1 MSNSLMRFIKG
12 TFLFYSILLVIQ
24 VGAQSSNAS
33 IESFQKDYQ
42 LHITKI
48 TVPIKLDGEFNE
60 AAWQNLDTSSP
71 FWLKFP
77 TDIGKPQRQTT
88 VKVAYDDKFIYFGFT
103 CYDSTKPFISS
114 LKRDIGHDG
123 SDGVG
128 IILDPTNQRTNGFV
142 FVVNALN
149 AQSEDQLPFPDGG
162 GTPAWSWDNKWF
174 SATKS
179 FPDRWQAEIAIP
191 FKSIR
196 YTAEKLLW
204 GLNFVRVDTKSNEYS
219 TWTHMPMNFR
229 SMDLG
234 YTGAL
239 IWKQPP
245 PQAANNIVFIPYIT
259 GNISSDQENGV
270 ATSASGNAGFDAKV
284 ALNSSLNL
292 DLTAN
297 PDFSQ
302 VEVDQ
307 QVTNLTRFDIFFP
320 ERRTFFL
327 ENSDLFSSYGIPPI
341 RPFYSRTIGLDK
353 DGNKIP
359 ILFGARLSGNISKST
374 RIGFMNME
382 TGGKGSYSPEN
393 FTAASINQK
402 IFKRSVIKAY
412 FLNRQNFISD
422 TEMKLHPLDAYGRNA
437 GVEFDF
443 NNEKGTWGGWTSY
456 HHSFKEGITTDN
468 NYIDIGGNYNG
479 RNLAVTVDLSNV
491 GTNFYTDMGYVQ
503 RMNNYDAARDTTIRV
518 GFKHIFNQIQYKIF
532 PKTGAINNHQF
543 SINNYIV
550 FNPDNSLN
558 ERSQEFDYN
567 ITLKNT
573 GSVFSFLSTDET
585 NLLYPTSFTSGKPL
599 PSGNYLYNQAGFGY
613 QSDFRKPINIFVRVA
628 GGGLYNGKYQGIRTI
643 LAFRKQPHINLA
655 LQLEY
660 NKLKF
665 PGVYGTSEFI
675 LIAPKIEINFSTNLF
690 WTTFMQYN
698 TQANNFNINSRL
710 QYRYKPMSDFFL
722 VYTDNYYTDPL
733 FRNKN
738 RAIVFK
744 LNYWLN
750 L

>member
-1 MSNSLMRFIKG
+1 MRLIKKI
-12 TFLFYSILLVIQ
+12 ILLIAIFNCYF
-24 VGAQSSNAS
+24 AQAQNAS
-33 IESFQKDYQ
+33 IASFQKDYQ
-42 LHITKI
+42 IHITKI
-48 TVPIKLDGEFNE
+48 EEPIKIDGDLSE
-60 AAWQNLDTSSP
+60 AVWSTLDTTSA
-71 FWLKFP
+71 FWRKFP
-77 TDIGKPQRQTT
+77 TDIGRPARKT
-88 VKVAYDDKFIYFGFT
+88 VVRVGYDDKFIYFGIT
-103 CYDSTKPFISS
+103 CFDSTKPFIGN

-123 SDGVG
+123 SDGIGV
-128 IILDPTNQRTNGFV
+128 ILDPTNQKTNGFF

-149 AQSEDQLPFPDGG
+149 AQSEDQLPFPDSDG
-162 GTPAWSWDNKWF
+162 PPSWSWDNKWF
-174 SATKS
+174 SGTKLY
-179 FPDRWQAEIAIP
+179 PDRWTAEIAIP

-196 YTAEKLLW
+196 YTADKLLW
-204 GLNFVRVDTKSNEYS
+204 GLNFVRVDTKANEYS
-219 TWTHMPMNFR
+219 TWTHMPLNFR

-245 PQAANNIVFIPYIT
+245 PQPGSNMVFIPYTT
-259 GNISSDQENGV
+259 GNITSDQENAV
-270 ATSASGNAGFDAKV
+270 ATAASGNAGFDAKV

-302 VEVDQ
+302 IEVDQ
-307 QVTNLTRFDIFFP
+307 QVTNLTRFNIFFP

-327 ENSDLFSSYGIPPI
+327 ENSDLFSAYGIPPI
-341 RPFYSRTIGLDK
+341 RPFYSRSIGLDK

-359 ILFGARLSGNISKST
+359 ILFGARISGNITKSM

-402 IFKRSVIKAY
+402 VLRRSVIKAY

-422 TEMKLHPLDAYGRNA
+422 AEKKLHPMDAYGRNA
-437 GVEFDF
+437 GVEFDY
-443 NNEKGTWGGWTSY
+443 NNQQGTWGGWASY

-468 NYIDIGGNYNG
+468 NYLDLGGNYNG
-479 RNLAVTVDLSNV
+479 RNLNLTVDLSNV

-518 GFKHIFNQIQYKIF
+518 GFKHVYAQAQYKIF
-532 PKTGAINNHQF
+532 PKKGSINTHSF

-558 ERSQEFDYN
+558 ERSQELDYN
-567 ITLKNT
+567 IQLKNT
-573 GSVFSFLSTDET
+573 GFAFLFLSTDET
-585 NLLYPTSFTSGKPL
+585 NLLYPTSFTNGKPL
-599 PSGNYLYNQAGFGY
+599 PSGNYLYNQFGIGY
-613 QSDFRKPINIFVRVA
+613 QTDFRKPVSIFLRLS
-628 GGGLYNGKYQGIRTI
+628 GGDLFNGKYQGIRTT
-643 LAFRKQPHINLA
+643 LAFRKQPHVNLA

-660 NKLKF
+660 NKLVF
-665 PGVYGTSEFI
+665 PGDYGSNELF
-675 LIAPKIEINFSTNLF
+675 LIAPKIEINFNTNLF

-710 QYRYKPMSDFFL
+710 QYRYKPMSDLFL

-738 RAIVFK
+738 RALVFK

>member
-1 MSNSLMRFIKG
+1 MR
-12 TFLFYSILLVIQ
+12 LFKIILLILPFFFLLN
-24 VGAQSSNAS
+24 ARSQSSTAS
-33 IESFQKDYQ
+33 VESFQKDYQ

-48 TVPIKLDGEFNE
+48 NEPIKLDGEFNE
-60 AAWQNLDTSSP
+60 AAWSNLDTTSS
-71 FWLKFP
+71 FWKKYP
-77 TDIGKPQRQTT
+77 TDIGRPARKTV
-88 VKVAYDDKFIYFGFT
+88 VKVSYDDKFIYFGFI
-103 CYDSTKPFISS
+103 CYDSTKPYISS

-123 SDGVG
+123 SDGIG
-128 IILDPTNQRTNGFV
+128 IILDPTNQRTNGFF

-149 AQSEDQLPFPDGG
+149 AQSEDQLPFSDGG
-162 GTPAWSWDNKWF
+162 GPPSWSWDNKWF
-174 SATKS
+174 SATKT

-196 YTAEKLLW
+196 YTGEKLLW
-204 GLNFVRVDTKSNEYS
+204 GLNFVRIDTKSNEYS
-219 TWTHMPMNFR
+219 TWTHMPLNFH

-245 PQAANNIVFIPYIT
+245 PAAGSNKVFIPYIT
-259 GNISSDQENGV
+259 GDVSSDQENSIPTK
-270 ATSASGNAGFDAKV
+270 ATSNAGFDAKI

-302 VEVDQ
+302 IEVDQ
-307 QVTNLTRFDIFFP
+307 QVTNLTRFNIFFP

-327 ENSDLFSSYGIPPI
+327 ENSDLFSAYGIPPI
-341 RPFYSRTIGLDK
+341 RPFYSRSIGLDK

-359 ILFGARLSGNISKST
+359 ILFGARLSGNVSKST

-402 IFKRSVIKAY
+402 VFKRSVIKAY
-412 FLNRQNFISD
+412 FLNRQSFISGA
-422 TEMKLHPLDAYGRNA
+422 EKKLHPLDAYGRNA
-437 GVEFDF
+437 GVEFDYS
-443 NNEKGTWGGWTSY
+443 NQEGTLNGWGSY
-456 HHSFKEGITTDN
+456 HHSFKEGISTDD
-468 NYIDIGGNYNG
+468 NYVDAGGAYNG
-479 RNLAVTVDLSNV
+479 RHFSFTVDLSNV
-491 GTNFYTDMGYVQ
+491 GTNYYTDMGYVQ

-518 GFKHIFNQIQYKIF
+518 GFKHIFNEAQYKIF
-532 PKTGAINNHQF
+532 PKTGAVNSHQF
-543 SINNYIV
+543 SMNSYIV
-550 FNPDNSLN
+550 FNPNNSMN
-558 ERSQEFDYN
+558 ESSQEFSYN
-567 ITLKNT
+567 MMMRKT
-573 GSVFSFLSTDET
+573 GFLMAFVNRDES
-585 NLLYPTSFTSGKPL
+585 NLLYPTSFTGDKPL
-599 PSGNYLYNQAGFGY
+599 PVGNYIFHQAGIGY
-613 QSDFRKPINIFVRVA
+613 QTDFRKPVSLFVRLA
-628 GGGLYNGKYQGIRTI
+628 GGGLYNGEYEGIRTV
-643 LAFRKQPHINLA
+643 LTFRKQPHVNLA
-655 LQLEY
+655 LQIEY

-665 PGVYGTSEFI
+665 PDDYGSTELF
-675 LIAPKIEINFSTNLF
+675 LIAPKVEINFTTNLF

-710 QYRYKPMSDFFL
+710 QYRYKPMSDLFL

>member
-1 MSNSLMRFIKG
+1 MRSTKKLIF
-12 TFLFYSILLVIQ
+12 FILLFHWFYLH
-24 VGAQSSNAS
+24 AQEQNG
-33 IESFQKDYQ
+33 ESFQKEYQ
-42 LHITKI
+42 LHITK
-48 TVPIKLDGEFNE
+48 TSEPIKIDGDFSE
-60 AAWQNLDTSSP
+60 AVWSTLDTTSS
-71 FWLKFP
+71 FWRKFP
-77 TDIGKPQRQTT
+77 TDIGRPKRKT
-88 VKVAYDDKFIYFGFT
+88 VIKVTYDDKFIYFGVT
-103 CYDSTKPFISS
+103 CFDSTKPFISS

-123 SDGVG
+123 SDGIG
-128 IILDPTNQRTNGFV
+128 IILDPTNQRTNGFF

-149 AQSEDQLPFPDGG
+149 AQSEDQLPFPDGDM
-162 GTPAWSWDNKWF
+162 PSWSWDNKWF

-179 FPDRWQAEIAIP
+179 YPDRWTAEIAIP

-196 YTAEKLLW
+196 YTADKLLW
-204 GLNFVRVDTKSNEYS
+204 GINFVRIDTKANEYS
-219 TWTHMPMNFR
+219 TWTHMPLNFK

-245 PQAANNIVFIPYIT
+245 PQPGSNMVFIPYVT
-259 GNISSDQENGV
+259 GNVSSDQENGV
-270 ATSASGNAGFDAKV
+270 ATSAAGNAGFDGKV

-292 DLTAN
+292 DLTVN

-302 VEVDQ
+302 IEVDQ
-307 QVTNLTRFDIFFP
+307 QVTNLSRFNIFFP

-327 ENSDLFSSYGIPPI
+327 ENSDLFSQYGIPPI

-359 ILFGARLSGNISKST
+359 ILFGARLSGNITKST
-374 RIGFMNME
+374 RIGIMNME
-382 TGGKGSYSPEN
+382 TGGQGTYSPEN

-402 IFKRSVIKAY
+402 VFKRSVIKGY

-422 TEMKLHPLDAYGRNA
+422 DEKKLHPLDAYGRNA
-437 GVEFDF
+437 GLEFDY
-443 NNEKGTWGGWTSY
+443 NNLKGTWGGWASY

-468 NYIDIGGNYNG
+468 NYLDAGVSYNG
-479 RNLAVTVDLSNV
+479 RHLSAVVDMSNV

-503 RMNNYDAARDTTIRV
+503 RMNNYDAVRDTSIRV
-518 GFKHIFNQIQYKIF
+518 GFKHVFNNIQYKLF
-532 PKTGAINNHQF
+532 PKKGIVNTYSLQL
-543 SINNYIV
+543 NNYIV

-558 ERSQEFDYN
+558 ERSQEVDYN
-567 ITLKNT
+567 VQFKNT
-573 GSVFSFLSTDET
+573 GMLFVFVSTDET
-585 NLLYPTSFTSGKPL
+585 NLLFPTSFTDAKPL
-599 PSGNYLYNQAGFGY
+599 PKGNYLYNQAGFGY
-613 QSDFRKPINIFVRVA
+613 QSDFRKPISVFVRLA
-628 GGGLYNGKYQGIRTI
+628 GGSFYNGDYQGVRTTI
-643 LAFRKQPHINLA
+643 NFRKQPHINLS
-655 LQLEY
+655 LQLDY
-660 NKLKF
+660 NKLRF
-665 PGVYGTSEFI
+665 PDIYGSNELF
-675 LIAPKIEINFSTNLF
+675 LIAPKIEINFTTNVF

-710 QYRYKPMSDFFL
+710 QYRYKPMSDLFL